1 MSKDITL
8 VSECLK
14 MCLLADMFDCLY
26 AWYYLML
33 VEMFVEYIYADCLVV
48 ASNLKNVLVLM
59 DFQLMY
65 CVSMN
70 LMSNSH

>member
-1 MSKDITL
+1 
-8 VSECLK
+8 
-14 MCLLADMFDCLY
+14 
-26 AWYYLML
+26 ML

>member
-8 VSECLK
+8 VSECLQ
-14 MCLLADMFDCLY
+14 MGLIADMFDCLY
-26 AWYYLML
+26 AQYCFML

-59 DFQLMY
+59 DFQLICIVY
-65 CVSMN
+65 P
-70 LMSNSH
+70 

>member
-33 VEMFVEYIYADCLVV
+33 VEMFVEYIYADCQVV
-48 ASNLKNVLVLM
+48 
-59 DFQLMY
+59 D
-65 CVSMN
+65 
-70 LMSNSH
+70 SNSKLR